1 MFVFLISGLESGLLP
16 FLEENR
22 DAVGTKLKELVENLP
37 HENRSLLN
45 YLLRHF
51 YK

>member
-1 MFVFLISGLESGLLP
+1 MFRD
-16 FLEENR
+16 ENR
-22 DAVGTKLKELVENLP
+22 DAVGTRLKDLVANLP
-37 HENRSLLN
+37 HENKSLLN